1 MMMQVRTAGRT
12 ALLVAALT
20 TSAAPSLLEAQIFKR
35 DSYGR
40 LPRRH
45 ILPFVGMAVAGTA
58 ASIVFISEPRSLKT
72 LCQNPGC
79 ILGAS
84 MGAGA
89 FVGWLVGKEK
99 DNLHELR
106 YRGGRPLTPSALSV
120 AVSGEPLALAVDGE
134 TAVAGGLGGV
144 HVIKGGPRLQTAGV
158 RAAAL
163 RGINDVAVAAEA
175 SLLGIVAGGG
185 FYRFPLL
192 EGQGILLRGGPP
204 ATAVTVTERD
214 FVVAT
219 GSRVERVPRAVA
231 EPAAAWPGVAVS
243 DTVRALR
250 VDSRGITW
258 AVTNTSLIAL
268 AADGDS
274 LRVASETTVPRGARR
289 IAIEGNRLAV
299 AAGDSGALFFD
310 ISTPTRP
317 VLQERWTQTRFV
329 YDVALTTTRAFL
341 ASGIDGVSVLSLE
354 GSELRA
360 TGLAR
365 DLGFIV
371 SVAVENGQLWVL
383 DRSGTAAIRRT
394 TTELDR

>member
-1 MMMQVRTAGRT
+1 MMMPRTIGRT

-20 TSAAPSLLEAQIFKR
+20 ASTAPTLLEAQFFKR
-35 DSYGR
+35 DTYGR

-45 ILPFVGMAVAGTA
+45 ILPLVGMAVAGTA

-72 LCQNPGC
+72 MCQNPSC
-79 ILGAS
+79 ILGVS
-84 MGAGA
+84 LGAGA

-99 DNLHELR
+99 DQLHDLR
-106 YRGGRPLTPSALSV
+106 YRGGRPLTAATQSV
-120 AVSGEPLALAVDGE
+120 AVSGEPVSMAVDGE

-144 HVIKGGPRLQTAGV
+144 HVVQNGPRLQAVGV
-158 RAAAL
+158 RAPAL
-163 RGINDVAVAAEA
+163 RGINDVAVATDA

-204 ATAVTVTERD
+204 ATAVTVTARD

-219 GSRVERVPRAVA
+219 GSRVERVPRTAA
-231 EPAAAWPGVAVS
+231 EPAAVWPGAGVS

-250 VDSRGITW
+250 TDNRGITW

-274 LRVASETTVPRGARR
+274 LRIASETTVPRGARR
-289 IAIEGNRLAV
+289 IAIEGTRLAV

-310 ISTPTRP
+310 ISSPERP

-329 YDVALTTTRAFL
+329 YDVAMTRTRAFL
-341 ASGIDGVSVLSLE
+341 ASGIDGVSVLTLDGASLRF
-354 GSELRA
+354 S
-360 TGLAR
+360 GLAR
-365 DLGFIV
+365 ELGFIV
-371 SVAVENGQLWVL
+371 AVSVEGDQLWVL

-394 TTELDR
+394 TTEIDK